1 MSYTPGNPYSQAA
14 HGQSGYV
21 QPQFGQG
28 SGTWTAPGTAGGSRP
43 WDLGPG
49 GVPMAPMQQA
59 PQPVKSGT
67 PAVMPLAGQTY
78 ASAYR
83 PLTKRWG
90 RFLLGLGIAL
100 GMFMLSQA
108 PSTILVFLL
117 LSDASFASLADPNE
131 LMTLLMQSDWLLFV
145 TNVGWGIMIAGSI
158 ATMAIYGPG
167 AWRYVLSVTGKW
179 RWGLTLKAL
188 ALFAGPFA
196 IYIGFTLAFEQG
208 LTWQFDPN
216 WMLVFTVILLT
227 PLQATGEE
235 FLFRGVLTQKI
246 GGWIPHQL
254 VAALVSGGVT
264 GAIFG
269 AIHGHGFTL
278 ATLQLMCVGWVCSL
292 LTHRTGGLEAAS
304 ALHTLNNVFIMLPL
318 ALMGVS
324 ALDPTM
330 GGTTTGEANPLIV
343 LASFGLAM
351 LALGGS
357 YALAH
362 FFLKKE
368 QRVTTGAPGAEAL
381 LAPKFAPAFGAP
393 AGYAAAPGQAPGGVA
408 NPMSGGWQPQGGQQY
423 GGQQYGAPGYAPPA
437 SAAAP
442 TYAPPPSAV
451 APTHSA
457 VAPPQH
463 NPYAPRPQGSAP
475 AGSAPA
481 GSAPAGS
488 APAADGQSY
497 GGARDGAFTTREPYA
512 RPDSGQQD
520 AREPGQQSNR
530 GHWQP
535 PTN

>member
-1 MSYTPGNPYSQAA
+1 MSYTTGNPYGQNPNGQAA
-14 HGQSGYV
+14 NAQSGYV

-28 SGTWTAPGTAGGSRP
+28 AGNWTAPGAVGGARP

-49 GVPMAPMQQA
+49 GVPLAPMQQA
-59 PQPVKSGT
+59 PQPRKSGT

-78 ASAYR
+78 ASAFR
-83 PLTKRWG
+83 PLPKRWG

-100 GMFMLSQA
+100 GMFLLSQA
-108 PSTILVFLL
+108 PSTILVFFL
-117 LSDASFASLADPNE
+117 LADAPMTALTDPNQLMSL
-131 LMTLLMQSDWLLFV
+131 LMTSDWLLVV
-145 TNVGWGIMIAGSI
+145 TNIGWGIMIAGSI

-167 AWRYVLSVTGKW
+167 AWKYLLSVAGKW

-188 ALFAGPFA
+188 GLFAGPFA
-196 IYIGFTLAFEQG
+196 IYIGFTLMVEEG

-216 WMLVFTVILLT
+216 WLLVFSVLLLT

-246 GGWIPHQL
+246 GGWIPHQI

-264 GAIFG
+264 GFIFG
-269 AIHGHGFTL
+269 AIHGHGFSL

-304 ALHTLNNVFIMLPL
+304 ALHTLNNMFIMLPL
-318 ALMGVS
+318 AFMGVS

-330 GGTTTGEANPLIV
+330 GGAAGVQSPLIV

-351 LALGGS
+351 FALGSS

-368 QRVTTGAPGAEAL
+368 QRVTVGAPGAEAL
-381 LAPKFAPAFGAP
+381 LAPAYAVAFGGP
-393 AGYAAAPGQAPGGVA
+393 AGYAGAPRPAAGGVS
-408 NPMSGGWQPQGGQQY
+408 NPMGGYGAGGQQY
-423 GGQQYGAPGYAPPA
+423 GGQPGAQQFGGQPGYAPPA

-451 APTHSA
+451 APS
-457 VAPPQH
+457 QH
-463 NPYAPRPQGSAP
+463 NPYAPRPQGGAP
-475 AGSAPA
+475 VGTAPV

-497 GGARDGAFTTREPYA
+497 GGARDGAFTTREPFA
-512 RPDSGQQD
+512 QPGSEQRDD
-520 AREPGQQSNR
+520 AGQQSNR